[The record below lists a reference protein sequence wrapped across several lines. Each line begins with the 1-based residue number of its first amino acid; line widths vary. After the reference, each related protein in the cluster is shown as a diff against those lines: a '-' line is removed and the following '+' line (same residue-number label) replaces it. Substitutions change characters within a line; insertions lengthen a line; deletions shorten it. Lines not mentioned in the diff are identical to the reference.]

1 MSTTF
6 PTGIGFDEATA
17 ILAGVAAARPPRVER
32 VAPAMATGRVLA
44 EDVEASLASPP
55 FDNAAMDGFALR
67 AGEAASAGEGTF
79 VLVGEQ
85 FAGRDLALRVGA
97 GECTRITTGA
107 PLPQGTDAVVM
118 KEKTVVDGDRVR
130 VRGPLVPGQ
139 HVRRAGEDV
148 RSGDVVL
155 RAGTALNA
163 AAASLAVVAGRGE
176 LAVHGRPTVAL
187 FTTGDELRPA
197 GAPLGPGEI
206 HDSNR
211 VLLQGLLAADG
222 YQPVAWPALADDPVR
237 IATALADAASAFD
250 VVITCG
256 GVSAGE
262 RDYLPAWLEANGE
275 VHFWKVRMRPGMPLI
290 AGRVGDAQ
298 FIGLPGNPVS
308 VFATY
313 LTLVR
318 PFLDALQQRR
328 DPRPRWRARLAQPV
342 DKRHDRLEF
351 LRARLLADEEGVLR
365 VAPDPADGSH
375 RLRAAAA
382 ANCLLVLPEG
392 AGQWPA
398 GALMDVIPLSLDA
411 AG

>member
-1 MSTTF
+1 MSTAF
-6 PTGIGFDEATA
+6 PTRIGFDEATA
-17 ILAGVAAARPPRVER
+17 CLAAVAAARPPAVER
-32 VAPAMATGRVLA
+32 IAPALAAGRVLA
-44 EDVEASLASPP
+44 EDVVATIPSPP

-67 AGEAASAGEGTF
+67 AADAAAAGEGGLALT
-79 VLVGEQ
+79 GEQ

-97 GECTRITTGA
+97 RDCLRITTGA
-107 PLPQGTDAVVM
+107 PLPAGADAVVM
-118 KEKTVVDGDRVR
+118 KEHCVVDGGRVHL
-130 VRGPLVPGQ
+130 RGPVAVGQ

-148 RSGDVVL
+148 RIGDVVL

-163 AAASLAVVAGRGE
+163 AAASLAVVAGRGDV
-176 LAVHGRPTVAL
+176 AVHRRPTVAL

-222 YQPVAWPALADDPVR
+222 YHPVAWPVLPDDPVR

-250 VVITCG
+250 VVLTCG

-262 RDYLPAWLEANGE
+262 KDYLPAWLEANGS

-290 AGRVGDAQ
+290 AGAVGEAQ
-298 FIGLPGNPVS
+298 FVGLPGNPVS

-318 PFLDALQQRR
+318 PFLDALQSRR
-328 DPRPRWRARLAQPV
+328 DARPRWRARLAQPV

-351 LRARLLADEEGVLR
+351 LRARLHADGDGVLR

-392 AGQWPA
+392 AGHWPA
-398 GALMDVIPLSLDA
+398 DALMDVVPLSLD
-411 AG
+411 GSG